1 MAICMEEMLW
11 APSDEV
17 VNRSNIKKYMSW
29 LEQEK
34 DIKFQTYEELRRW
47 SVDAIEEFW
56 KSILE
61 YFDIRH
67 EGGFKRVISSYKMPG
82 ARWFEGI
89 RLNYTDIMLDS
100 LAPTETILFEKE
112 DGAKSSISS
121 DELRREVEAF
131 SGYLSQAGV
140 SSGDRVA
147 AILPNCPQAV
157 VGLLATA
164 RLGAIWSSCSAE
176 FGVAGIVDRFR
187 QIEPKILVAVDGYI
201 YGGKEIDR
209 VDVVEKVRE
218 AIPSVKSVVL
228 IPYLKDNAR
237 KEWLTWQEAIDK
249 GKGSFSNTFM
259 VPFNH
264 PLWILY
270 SSGTTGLPKPIVH
283 SQGGIIIEHL
293 KTLAFHNDIGSD
305 DRFFWYTSTGWMMW
319 NYLLGGLLL
328 GSRIVLYDGSPSYPD
343 MNRLWDLAEKSG
355 ITYFGTSAP
364 YISSCAK
371 AGLEPGNTHHLRSLR
386 GIGSTGSPLSADM
399 FRWVYEKVKEDL
411 WLGSISGG
419 TDVCTAFVGSC
430 PILPVIAG
438 RIQCRYLG
446 ASVECYDEKGKSVMD
461 EVGELVITKPMPS
474 MPIYFWN
481 DPDYKKYEESYFSV
495 YPGVW
500 RHGDWIE
507 IKKDGTCIIYGRSDA
522 TLKRRG
528 VRIGTAEIYRVVEAI
543 PEVQDSMA
551 LDLSAGKNDSVILLF
566 VVMRKGI
573 RLNDDIKNK
582 IRNAIST
589 QLSPR
594 YMPDVIVEA
603 PEIPKT
609 LNGKKME
616 VPIKRILMGMSR
628 EKVINVGSMANPSSL
643 SFYIEFSKQL
653 DIKQGLR

>member
-1 MAICMEEMLW
+1 MAIRMEEILW
-11 APSDEV
+11 TPSDEV
-17 VNRSNIKKYMSW
+17 VHRSNMKKYMSW
-29 LEQEK
+29 LKQQENF
-34 DIKFQTYEELRRW
+34 DFQTYEELRRW
-47 SVDAIEEFW
+47 SVNSIEEFW
-56 KSILE
+56 KSIWQ
-61 YFDIRH
+61 YFGVKY
-67 EGGFKRVISSYKMPG
+67 EGEFERVISSHRMPG
-82 ARWFEGI
+82 ARWFEGVRI
-89 RLNYTDIMLDS
+89 NYSDIMLDG
-100 LAPTETILFEKE
+100 LAPEEAILFERE
-112 DGAKSSISS
+112 DGIRSSFSAE
-121 DELRREVEAF
+121 ELRREVKSF

-140 SSGDRVA
+140 ASGDRVA
-147 AILPNCPQAV
+147 AILPNCPEAV

-164 RLGAIWSSCSAE
+164 RLGGIWSSCSAE

-187 QIEPKILVAVDGYI
+187 QIEPKVLVAVDGYI
-201 YGGKEIDR
+201 YGGKEVDR
-209 VDVVEKVRE
+209 IDVVEKVRE
-218 AIPSVKSVVL
+218 AIPSIKSVVL
-228 IPYLKDNAR
+228 LPYLKDNVR
-237 KEWLTWQEAIDK
+237 KDWITWQEAIDK
-249 GKGSFSNTFM
+249 GKGSYSNSSM

-283 SQGGIIIEHL
+283 SHGGIIVEHL
-293 KTLAFHNDIGSD
+293 KTLAFHNDITSS

-319 NYLLGGLLL
+319 NYLIGGLFL

-343 MNRLWDLAEKSG
+343 MNRLWDLAEKIG

-371 AGLEPGNTHHLRSLR
+371 AGLEPKNTHSLRNLR
-386 GIGSTGSPLSADM
+386 GIGSTGSPLSAEM
-399 FRWVYEKVKEDL
+399 FRWVYDKVDEDI

-446 ASVECYDEKGKSVMD
+446 ASVECYDEEGNSVLD
-461 EVGELVITKPMPS
+461 QVGELVITKPMPS

-481 DPDYKKYEESYFSV
+481 DPDYKKYWESYFNV

-551 LDLSAGKNDSVILLF
+551 LDLSAGKDDSVILLF
-566 VVMRKGI
+566 VVMQKGI
-573 RLNDDIKNK
+573 RLNDDIKIK
-582 IRNAIST
+582 IKNAIST

-594 YMPDVIVEA
+594 YVPDVIIEA

-616 VPIKRILMGMSR
+616 VPIKRILMGMSKD
-628 EKVINVGSMANPSSL
+628 KVINVGSMANPSSL
-643 SFYIEFSKQL
+643 SFYIEFAKNL
-653 DIKQGLR
+653 DIRQGQR